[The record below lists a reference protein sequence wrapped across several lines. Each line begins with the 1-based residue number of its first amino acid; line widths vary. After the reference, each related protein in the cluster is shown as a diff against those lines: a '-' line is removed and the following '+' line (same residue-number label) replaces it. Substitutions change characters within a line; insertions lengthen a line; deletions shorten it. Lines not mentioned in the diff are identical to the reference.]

1 MLDESPLVCICVPT
15 FNVAG
20 TVKETLDSIVAQ
32 TYQNMVIHISDNA
45 STDGTVNVVKSVS
58 DNRIQIHCNSENLGG
73 EGNFTRCIELA
84 EGKYTAIFHADDLYN
99 PEMVSRQVNFLES
112 NPDICAAFT
121 AAQTI
126 DENGVLLSEIGAPP
140 LYKKGETAKYDFK
153 DLLKT
158 ILLRRNFLVCPSVM
172 VRTEVYKNVIKEWGS
187 TLFNSA
193 SDVDTWLRLASS
205 APIGVIN
212 EPLMQYRISQL
223 QYSDRIRKRTSK
235 ADFFLVMDHYLSRP
249 EIIKILSKEDFR
261 HYGWLLRHEN
271 VACAFNLLA
280 NGESMEAKK
289 LLNGLIC
296 WDAVYAAFSTR
307 LGFQSLA
314 TGILLRLMI
323 FLGLSKKSYQS
334 LTKLKN
340 NLRG

>member
-1 MLDESPLVCICVPT
+1 MLDELPLVCICIPT

-45 STDGTVNVVKSVS
+45 STDGTVDVVKSVS
-58 DNRIQIHCNSENLGG
+58 DNRIQIHCNSENVGG

-112 NPDICAAFT
+112 NPNICAVFT

-126 DENGVLLSEIGAPP
+126 DENGTLLSEILSPP
-140 LYKKGETAKYDFK
+140 FCKKGETAIYDFK
-153 DLLKT
+153 NLLKI

-172 VRTEVYKNVIKEWGS
+172 VRTETYKNVIRQWGS
-187 TLFNSA
+187 SLFNSA
-193 SDVDTWLRLASS
+193 SDVDTWLRIASS
-205 APIGVIN
+205 APIAVMN

-223 QYSDRIRKRTSK
+223 QYSDRIRKRTTK

-249 EIIKILSKEDFR
+249 EVVKILSKEDFR
-261 HYGWLLRHEN
+261 HYGWLLRQEN
-271 VACAFNLLA
+271 VACAYNLLA
-280 NGESMEAKK
+280 NGESLEAKN
-289 LLNGLIC
+289 LLKGLIC
-296 WDAVYAAFSTR
+296 WDSLNGAISTR
-307 LGFQSLA
+307 LGFKTLA
-314 TGILLRLMI
+314 GGILLKMMI
-323 FLGLSKKSYQS
+323 FLGLSKKSYES